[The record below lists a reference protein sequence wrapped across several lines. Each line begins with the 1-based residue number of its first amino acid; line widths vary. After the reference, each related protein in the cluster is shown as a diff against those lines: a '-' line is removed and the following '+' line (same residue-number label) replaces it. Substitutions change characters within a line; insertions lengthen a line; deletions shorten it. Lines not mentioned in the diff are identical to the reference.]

1 MPDISPPAAPNH
13 SKPQAP
19 TAERPLA
26 PAAERPLA
34 PAAERPLGDAAERP
48 FTDAA
53 ELAALRAEI
62 DTLDDALHDLVMRR
76 AGIVARLAESRAK
89 GAGPSLR
96 PGREAAIL
104 RRMLAR
110 HTGPLPRSAL
120 VRLWREIFASSIAM
134 QASFTVVAA
143 ADNDHAEAVMRL
155 TRAHFGGG
163 TTPVRAVTTVGQALA
178 ALLSG
183 EAAIATLPAPEPE
196 EREEAAW
203 WVRFDANS
211 LQVTARLPF
220 LAEPGGAGVMVVSP
234 TPPDPSGRDRTLL
247 RIELTADFSHARL
260 TRLLADAG
268 IPAHSLQIRRT
279 GEQALALAEVAGF
292 WEVGDPRLKSLA
304 GLHVERLGAY
314 AESEPGA

>member
-13 SKPQAP
+13 PQPKAP

-26 PAAERPLA
+26 PAAERPMID
-34 PAAERPLGDAAERP
+34 AAERPL
-48 FTDAA
+48 TDAT

-62 DTLDDALHDLVMRR
+62 DTLDDALYDLVMRR
-76 AGIVARLAESRAK
+76 AGIVARLAQSRAK
-89 GAGPSLR
+89 GAGPALR

-110 HTGPLPRSAL
+110 HAGPLPRSAL
-120 VRLWREIFASSIAM
+120 VRLWREIFASSTAM
-134 QASFTVVAA
+134 QASFTIVAA
-143 ADNDHAEAVMRL
+143 ADHDHAEAVMRL
-155 TRAHFGGG
+155 TRAHFGG
-163 TTPVRAVTTVGQALA
+163 TTPIRAMTTVSQALA

-196 EREEAAW
+196 EREDAAW
-203 WVRFDANS
+203 WVRFDAQS

-220 LAEPGGAGVMVVSP
+220 LAEPGGASVLVVSA

-279 GEQALALAEVAGF
+279 GDQALALAEVAGF
-292 WEVGDPRLKSLA
+292 WEAGDPRLKSLA

-314 AESEPGA
+314 AESEPG

>member
-13 SKPQAP
+13 PQPKAP

-26 PAAERPLA
+26 ATAERSIA
-34 PAAERPLGDAAERP
+34 ATAERSIADA
-48 FTDAA
+48 T
-53 ELAALRAEI
+53 ELVALRAEI

-89 GAGPSLR
+89 GAGPALR

-110 HTGPLPRSAL
+110 HAGPLPRSAL
-120 VRLWREIFASSIAM
+120 VRLWREVFASSTAM
-134 QASFTVVAA
+134 QASFSIVAA
-143 ADNDHAEAVMRL
+143 ADPGHAKAVMRL
-155 TRAHFGGG
+155 TRAHFGA
-163 TTPVRAVTTVGQALA
+163 TTPIRAMTTVGQALA
-178 ALLSG
+178 ALLAG
-183 EAAIATLPAPEPE
+183 EAALATLPAPEPE
-196 EREEAAW
+196 EPEDVAW
-203 WVRFDANS
+203 WVRFDAQS

-220 LAEPGGAGVMVVSP
+220 LAEPGGATVLVVSA

-292 WEVGDPRLKSLA
+292 WEPGDPRLKSLA

-314 AESEPGA
+314 AESEPG

>member
-1 MPDISPPAAPNH
+1 MPDLNPSAAPLLPTPPAY
-13 SKPQAP
+13 
-19 TAERPLA
+19 
-26 PAAERPLA
+26 
-34 PAAERPLGDAAERP
+34 
-48 FTDAA
+48 AA
-53 ELAALRAEI
+53 ELATLRAEI
-62 DTLDDALHDLVMRR
+62 DALDDALHDIVMRR

-89 GAGPSLR
+89 GAGPALR

-110 HTGPLPRSAL
+110 HAGPLPRSAL
-120 VRLWREIFASSIAM
+120 VRLWREIFAASTAM
-134 QASFTVVAA
+134 QSNFTVVAA
-143 ADNDHAEAVMRL
+143 ADNEHADAVMRL
-155 TRAHFGGG
+155 TRAHFGG
-163 TTPVRAVTTVGQALA
+163 TTPIRAMTTVGQALA

-196 EREEAAW
+196 EREDAAW

-220 LAEPGGAGVMVVSP
+220 LAEPGSHGVLVVSP

-292 WEVGDPRLKSLA
+292 WEADDPRLKSLA
-304 GLHVERLGAY
+304 GLHVQRLGAY
-314 AESEPGA
+314 AEAEPG